1 MSIRSTSLTEGRNLG
16 VNFHPGRLP
25 TIRVW
30 APWARTLVM
39 EVTGK
44 GRIPLQELPNGYWH
58 AACPGL
64 KPGDRY
70 LLNIN
75 GQNSYPD
82 PASLSQPVGVHEV
95 SECADLYEVR
105 KIRDT
110 SWRGT
115 SIRDLIIYE
124 LHVGTFTPE
133 GTFKA
138 MRKKLDY
145 LEELGINAIEIMP
158 VAAFPGTRNWGYD
171 GVFPFAVQESY
182 GGAIE
187 FARLIKACHQKGMAV
202 ILDVVYNHLGPEG
215 NYLNAYGPFL
225 TGKYQ
230 TPWGKAINFDDA
242 WCDGVRH
249 YFLENALMWLR
260 DFHVDGLRLDAVH
273 AIKDMG
279 PKHILRELSEQVQ
292 MLNRQTGA
300 KHFLIGECDLND
312 TRFINALDQDGYG
325 LDAQWCDDWHH
336 ALHALMT
343 GERQGY
349 YSDFGSLS
357 HLTRAFNHAYVY
369 PGHYSSCRKRF
380 FAPPAKGQ
388 PGQRFVV
395 FTQNHDQV
403 GNRTKG
409 DRLSTMLDPESLKL
423 AAGAMLASPFV
434 PMLFMGEEYAEE
446 SPFLYFVSHG
456 DEKLLDKI
464 SKGRKHEFPALTKQG
479 EPPDPASEESFER
492 SRLRWDWPRN
502 ESKKQMLAFYK
513 RLIALRKG
521 ERLLKPGKRDNIQAF
536 EDAGKKAIILS
547 RKAGRESLVA
557 VMNFAEEPVTVD
569 MPDLQASGAELLVYS
584 AHRQWGGNVGNN
596 TNPLIKKGQHLA
608 AKTERRSF
616 IIFRATS
623 AG

>member
-1 MSIRSTSLTEGRNLG
+1 MRNTSLTEGRSLG
-16 VNFHPGRLP
+16 VNFPPGQLP
-25 TIRVW
+25 VIQVW
-30 APWARTLVM
+30 APRARSLVM
-39 EVTGK
+39 EVEGK
-44 GRIPLQELPNGYWH
+44 GRISLQEMPYGYWH
-58 AACPGL
+58 ATCPGL

-70 LLNIN
+70 LLNVS

-82 PASLSQPVGVHEV
+82 PASLSQPDGVHEA
-95 SECADLYEVR
+95 SECADLHEVR
-105 KIRDT
+105 KISDE
-110 SWRGT
+110 SWRGA

-133 GTFKA
+133 GTFKS
-138 MRKKLDY
+138 MREKLDY

-158 VAAFPGTRNWGYD
+158 VAAFPGMRNWGYD

-187 FARLIKACHQKGMAV
+187 FARLIKACHQKGIAV

-273 AIKDMG
+273 AMKDMG
-279 PKHILRELSEQVQ
+279 PKHFLRELSEQVNT
-292 MLNRQTGA
+292 LNRHTGA

-312 TRFINALDQDGYG
+312 TRFISPPDQGGYG
-325 LDAQWCDDWHH
+325 LDAQWCDEWHH

-349 YSDFGSLS
+349 YSDFGSLR
-357 HLTRAFNHAYVY
+357 HLISSFNHAYVY
-369 PGHYSSCRKRF
+369 PGNYSPHRKRF
-380 FAPPAKGQ
+380 FGTPTAGY

-409 DRLSTMLDPESLKL
+409 DRLSAMLDFESLKL

-434 PMLFMGEEYAEE
+434 PMLFMGEEYAED

-456 DEKLLDKI
+456 DKKLLDRV
-464 SKGRKHEFPALTKQG
+464 SKGRKHEFPDLTKQG
-479 EPPDPASEESFER
+479 DSPEPASEESFER
-492 SRLRWDWPRN
+492 SRLRWDWPQN
-502 ESKKQMLAFYK
+502 ESKKQMLAFYQ

-521 ERLLKPGKRDNIQAF
+521 QRLLKPGKRDNVLAF
-536 EDAGKKAIILS
+536 EAAGGKAIILS
-547 RKAGRESLVA
+547 RKAGRESLIA
-557 VMNFAEEPVTVD
+557 VMNFAEERVTVEMPD
-569 MPDLQASGAELLVYS
+569 MPAPGAELLVYS

-596 TNPLIKKGQHLA
+596 ANPLIKKGQHLA
-608 AKTERRSF
+608 VKTERRSF

-623 AG
+623 AV